1 MKKEYSTIP
10 WIQGLSAVCLAAL
23 AGIIGPVLFFL
34 IMTLLGSTQP
44 GYNAFQ
50 QTISMLV
57 FGPHGWLQTLVFLLF
72 GFLLIV
78 FAVRLFFSV
87 NKRLGSRISIAFLIL
102 IGLGFFLI
110 GIFPTQQTEVGIALH
125 ALIHRYTVWAVTI
138 LFILACLLLGLN
150 FRSNPFWKRFSLYT
164 IFTAV
169 VTFILGIMF
178 VVLPSDRHWIGLYE
192 RILLLNGLIWVAVV
206 AIRLLLS
213 CLSEWRKSQKLA
225 RDIQNSFPDKVV

>member
-1 MKKEYSTIP
+1 MESRYSVRP
-10 WIQGLSAVCLAAL
+10 WIQRLSVVCLTAL
-23 AGIIGPVLFFL
+23 AGIIGPVLFFS
-34 IMTLLGSTQP
+34 ITTVLGSLQP
-44 GYNAFQ
+44 EHNAFQ

-87 NKRLGSRISIAFLIL
+87 NKRLGSRIGIVFFIL

-110 GIFPTQQTEVGIALH
+110 GIFPTQQTEAGLALH
-125 ALIHRYTVWAVTI
+125 AIIHRYTVRAISI
-138 LFILACLLLGLN
+138 LFMLACFVLGLN
-150 FRSNPFWKRFSLYT
+150 FRSDPFWKKFSLYT

-169 VTFILGIMF
+169 IAFILNIM
-178 VVLPSDRHWIGLYE
+178 VVAVPSDWYWIGLYE
-192 RILLLNGLIWVAVV
+192 RILLLNGLLWIAVM

-213 CLSEWRKSQKLA
+213 CLREWRKSW
-225 RDIQNSFPDKVV
+225 